1 MENTT
6 KELKKCEFSL
16 NKYKKENKQLKIRI
30 AELEMVLKELLF
42 DKETK
47 KLSGESEN
55 VRKIKG
61 PLQNITNL

>member
-1 MENTT
+1 MEKSS
-6 KELKKCEFSL
+6 KELKKCEFSM

-47 KLSGESEN
+47 KLSGECEN
-55 VRKIKG
+55 MKKIKN